1 MLCRL
6 RERLVTYRDE
16 LNGLRGRTGNLL
28 GANADL
34 SAAVR
39 RMEQV
44 SYQPGALSG
53 REKELIGL
61 LLGIVLHCEDCLVYH
76 TMRCI
81 NAGVTRE
88 QFVEGLAICAQMGG
102 GPALAFS
109 TKALA
114 AFDEL
119 SNRSAA

>member
-1 MLCRL
+1 MS
-6 RERLVTYRDE
+6 YKDE
-16 LNGLRGRTGNLL
+16 LNALRGRTVNLL
-28 GANADL
+28 GASGDL
-34 SAAVR
+34 SLAIK
-39 RMEQV
+39 RME
-44 SYQPGALSG
+44 SATYQAGALSS

-88 QFVEGLAICAQMGG
+88 QLVEGLGVCAQMGG
-102 GPALAFS
+102 GPALAFA
-109 TKALA
+109 TRALA

-119 SNRSAA
+119 STGQTTRAAV